1 MKPVIAI
8 TMGDFNGIG
17 PEVALKAAN
26 SHLVRRIA
34 IPVLVGSLDV
44 FEYYAKLYKMK
55 ISIREVDPEYFG
67 VEDIPR
73 SNSDDIP
80 LIVVRKF
87 QKPKIKLGKISFEA
101 GRLAVESIITA
112 AVLNLKYGIDGI
124 VTAPISKAAVNFNGL
139 HFPGQTELL
148 AAIYKTEKYAMILAC
163 DNFRVGL
170 ATIHIPISQVASSI
184 TTKLVAEKIST
195 LNNSMKIDFG
205 IKKPKIA
212 VLGLNPHAG
221 ENGLLGN
228 EEKTTILPAM
238 KLAKQDGANV
248 SGPFPADGF
257 FGISSYKN
265 FDAILTMYH
274 DQGLIPL
281 KIVGFNKGVN
291 FTAGL
296 PVVRTSPDH
305 GTAFSIAGKGIADP
319 SSTIEAVR
327 LAVEVIKNRN
337 QHIPKKTIRKK

>member
-34 IPVLVGSLDV
+34 IPLLVGSLDV
-44 FEYYAKLYKMK
+44 FEYFAKLYKMK

-67 VEDIPR
+67 AENIPR

-80 LIVVRKF
+80 LIAVRKF
-87 QKPKIKLGKISFEA
+87 QKPRIKPGKISFEA
-101 GRLAVESIITA
+101 SRLAVESIITA
-112 AVLNLKYGIDGI
+112 AVLNLKYGVDGI
-124 VTAPISKAAVNFNGL
+124 VTAPISKAAVNFNRI

-163 DNFRVGL
+163 GYLRIGL
-170 ATIHIPISQVASSI
+170 ATIHIPISQVASLI
-184 TTKLVAEKIST
+184 TTKLVAEKISI
-195 LNNSMKIDFG
+195 LNHSMKKDFG

-221 ENGLLGN
+221 EHGLLGN
-228 EEKTTILPAM
+228 EEKRTILPAI
-238 KLAKQDGANV
+238 KLANGDDINV

-257 FGISSYKN
+257 FGIGSYKN
-265 FDAILTMYH
+265 YDAILAMYH

-281 KIVGFNKGVN
+281 KLLGFVKGVN

-305 GTAFSIAGKGIADP
+305 GTAYGIAGKGTANP
-319 SSTIEAVR
+319 SSIIEAVR

-337 QHIPKKTIRKK
+337 HHTFQKTVRKK